1 MDNNYLTIDD
11 LFTNLYI
18 KVCLIEEQ
26 WINDNKFDLTNNEIR
41 IINKIGQMK
50 LLSFGNL
57 ANSLQVTPGTLTVA
71 VNRLVK
77 KEYVNKL
84 KNEKDKRSIFLSL
97 SANGDDIYSQH
108 KIFRHDLIKDT
119 LLKLDNGDS
128 KLLINILKELDE
140 KFTNRND

>member
-97 SANGDDIYSQH
+97 STNGYDIYSQH

-140 KFTNRND
+140 KFTNKKY